1 MAEGDDVYLSI
12 AQFVPYANYVATA
25 VEIVQKIYNA
35 TVAAMQQP
43 SVKASLARDGTEV
56 SISSSPE
63 QFNSFLAEDG
73 KFWVKLVKSANVKVE

>member
-1 MAEGDDVYLSI
+1 
-12 AQFVPYANYVATA
+12 
-25 VEIVQKIYNA
+25 
-35 TVAAMQQP
+35 MQQP